1 MTDTIQAIL
10 DAVVSFVWGPF
21 FLIPLLLIVG
31 VYLTIRLGGLQFRV
45 LGHAL
50 WLALIRRTE
59 GGQAK
64 GDISHYQALST
75 ALAATVGVGNI
86 AGVALAIGV
95 GGPGALF
102 WMWVTGV
109 LGMAT
114 KYSEAL
120 LGVKY
125 RRPDSKGEMS
135 GGPMFYLRHGFA
147 EKFGPGSGGAR
158 LGLVLGTLFA
168 LFGAVASFGIGNM
181 TQANAVAGQLDSTFG
196 VPTWLSGIVMVV
208 LVAAVILGGIKSIG
222 RFAAGVVPFM
232 IIAYV
237 LAALV
242 VLAVYVTEIPAAIA
256 LIFTDA
262 FTGTSAVGGF
272 LGSAF
277 ILAMQQGM
285 ARGMFSNE
293 SGLGTGG
300 IAAAAAKTA
309 HPVRQAMV
317 SMTQTFIDTIIVVT
331 MTGLVIIVTGA
342 WHAEADTG
350 DGALMTN
357 WAMSEALGSISP
369 GLAPVGGA
377 IVAISLMF
385 FAFTTLV
392 GWSYYGERC
401 LDYLVG
407 RKAVFPFRIVFV
419 LVVYVGATTDLS
431 IAWAFSD
438 AANGLMAVPNLI
450 GLLVLSGVIVA
461 ETKKYFSDPD
471 WKKPD
476 LVDARQQ

>member
-1 MTDTIQAIL
+1 MTDALQDAL
-10 DAVVSFVWGPF
+10 DVASSFIWGPF
-21 FLIPLLLIVG
+21 FLIPLLLVVG
-31 VYLTIRLGGLQFRV
+31 AYLTIRLRGLQFRV
-45 LGHAL
+45 LFHAL
-50 WLALIRRTE
+50 WLAFVRRSE
-59 GGQAK
+59 KGSDAQ

-86 AGVALAIGV
+86 AGAALAIGV

-102 WMWVTGV
+102 WMWVTGL

-114 KYSEAL
+114 KYGEAL

-135 GGPMFYLRHGFA
+135 GGPMFYLRHGLA
-147 EKFGPGSGGAR
+147 ERFGPGSAGAR
-158 LGLVLGTLFA
+158 TGLVLGVLFA

-181 TQANAVAGQLDSTFG
+181 TQANAVASQLDSTFG
-196 VPTWLSGIVMVV
+196 VPTWASGIGMAV
-208 LVAAVILGGIKSIG
+208 LLGAVIIGGIKSIG
-222 RFAAGVVPFM
+222 RFAAGVVPIM

-237 LAALV
+237 LASLL
-242 VLAVYVTEIPAAIA
+242 VLAVHVADIPAALA
-256 LIFTDA
+256 LIVSDA

-272 LGSAF
+272 AGATFL
-277 ILAMQQGM
+277 LAMRQGM
-285 ARGMFSNE
+285 ARGIFSNE

-300 IAAAAAKTA
+300 IAAAAARTA

-317 SMTQTFIDTIIVVT
+317 SMTQTFIDTIVVVT

-342 WHAEADTG
+342 WSTRAETG

-357 WAMSEALGSISP
+357 WAMTEAFGAISP
-369 GLAPVGGA
+369 ALAPVGGLV
-377 IVAISLMF
+377 VAISLMF

-401 LDYLVG
+401 LDFLVG
-407 RKAVFPFRIVFV
+407 RAAVLPFRLLFV
-419 LVVYVGATTDLS
+419 VVAYVGATSELS
-431 IAWAFSD
+431 LAWTFSD
-438 AANGLMAVPNLI
+438 VANGLMAVPNLI

-461 ETKKYFSDPD
+461 ETKDYFSQPD
-471 WKKPD
+471 WKDPE
-476 LVDARQQ
+476 LVDAR